1 MRPPKTTEM
10 KIRNGT
16 DRARPDRVVT
26 GVKLEA
32 TPAPIGIPKTD
43 KKALDFY
50 KFFSSE
56 LIKLDLLATTD
67 ILMLEIF
74 CMELSLY
81 FKYVIKTKTLIQ
93 KTADGK
99 KRVNPLLKGRSDQ
112 VSKIAGLAKQLGLT
126 IYARALVG
134 QRAKLQGTENDI
146 EEAIVDEFDNL

>member
-1 MRPPKTTEM
+1 MRTPKTQEM
-10 KIRNGT
+10 KIMNGT
-16 DRARPDRVVT
+16 DRTRPDRVVT

-32 TPAPIGIPKTD
+32 VPHPIGIPKTD

-50 KFFSSE
+50 NFFSSE

-67 ILMLEIF
+67 ILMLEVF

-81 FKYVIKTKTLIQ
+81 FKYVSKTKTLLQ
-93 KTADGK
+93 RTKDGRK
-99 KRVNPLLKGRSDQ
+99 VNPLLKGRSDQ

-134 QRAKLQGTENDI
+134 QRAKLPGTENDI
-146 EEAIVDEFDNL
+146 EEAIVDEFNNL